1 MHAPTLS
8 RRAFATILP
17 VALLLFGL
25 ATWFAYH
32 TAREREIAS
41 SMQLLGQDR
50 RLAQQALE
58 SRFNELALAQQRV
71 RDRVEV
77 FMRQGQPPLPGFD
90 RYFPPKGDGTR
101 RSADSLWDGTQ
112 TELGPVSDFGAF
124 IGPGDLTPQRRQAIS
139 AAFAAM
145 IGLVEGLPTNVN
157 NLYFFTPDNDL
168 LMHAPGRSDRLEFY
182 RRTAPATLDFQAEE
196 FSRIVALQSNPD
208 GSMRCTSLQ
217 PVLYDRS
224 RSTWTTGCMTPVRAN
239 GRQIGAFGSS
249 IPLDEIF
256 SGDAMTAAP
265 GITRVIVTADGKLVR
280 HPDFTIQNSTRTGR
294 FLDLTQTGKPAL
306 KELWAALR
314 QADRGRFNGYLP
326 VSDIY
331 VNAERLHR
339 PDWYVMSK
347 VSGDVVRE
355 RAFAAARPVLLTG
368 LLATAAFGLF
378 LVIFIRRQL
387 ITPITQLAERADLVS
402 LGSERVA
409 GTRIDGGDELVRLNR
424 AFDAMESRVTSER
437 LRLTRSFDQ
446 MADAIDEYAILLLD
460 PAGLVIR
467 ANRAAKQ
474 QFGWHEGSG
483 LDQIWA
489 EPGMARAGMDSLL
502 IGAATRNGVS
512 QTVLRAR
519 ADGSPF
525 WAFEAI
531 EPVRDAQEGLIG
543 FAYIGRDATAQK
555 DAETEILAA
564 RDKATR
570 EAEMRRDL
578 LATMSHEIRT
588 PMTGILGMLEQVR
601 RGNSARARDRA
612 LASIENSA
620 GALMRVLDDVL
631 HHAKAE
637 SGTLA
642 IEERAFDTTQVL
654 QNAAELFL
662 PLAKK
667 KGLAMDLRTGPRE
680 RLLGDPMRIQQILA
694 NFLSNAIKFTEN
706 GTVTLA
712 CLTEQTEGGRVSL
725 TLSVADTGIGIPPD
739 RVEALFAPFEQ
750 ASTDTERKFGGTGLG
765 LAICRKLAEAMGG
778 TVEVETVEGG
788 GSTFLLRLALP
799 RADIATDA
807 LPGQGKRALVIV
819 RSATIA
825 LSTQACLEEL
835 GFTVHRMADATDGIE
850 WDQFDLAF
858 CDGEFVTDAGMVQAL
873 REIQVIAVGTA
884 PGDGLDIP
892 SLGLP
897 LTTESMLAIVR
908 KVIS

>member
-32 TAREREIAS
+32 TAREREMVS

-50 RLAQQALE
+50 RVAQQELV
-58 SRFNELALAQQRV
+58 SRFDELALVQGRA
-71 RDRVEV
+71 RDRVIT
-77 FMRQGQPPLPGFD
+77 FLRQGQPPLSGFD

-112 TELGPVSDFGAF
+112 TEMGSASGFGAF
-124 IGPGDLTPQRRQAIS
+124 IGPADLTPQRRQVMS
-139 AAFAAM
+139 AAFASM
-145 IGLVEGLPTNVN
+145 VGLVEGLPTNVN

-196 FSRIVALQSNPD
+196 FSRIVTPQSNPD
-208 GSMRCTSLQ
+208 GSMRCTSLR
-217 PVLYDRS
+217 PILYDRT
-224 RSTWTTGCMTPVRAN
+224 RTTWTTGCMTPVRVD

-265 GITRVIVTADGKLVR
+265 GIARVIVTTDGKLVR
-280 HPDFTIQNSTRTGR
+280 HPDFTIQNTTRTGR

-306 KELWAALR
+306 KELWATLR
-314 QADRGRFNGYLP
+314 QADSGRFNGYLP

-331 VNAERLHR
+331 VNAERLGR
-339 PDWYVMSK
+339 PDWYVISMI
-347 VSGDVVRE
+347 SGDVLRE

-378 LVIFIRRQL
+378 IVIFIRRQL

-402 LGSERVA
+402 LGSEQVD
-409 GTRIDGGDELVRLNR
+409 GTRCDGGDELARLNR
-424 AFDAMESRVTSER
+424 AFDAMESRVTRER

-446 MADAIDEYAILLLD
+446 MADAIEEYAILLLD

-474 QFGWHEGSG
+474 QFGWHEDSG
-483 LDQIWA
+483 LDQIWTD
-489 EPGMARAGMDSLL
+489 PDKARAELDALL
-502 IGAATRNGVS
+502 IGAAAQNGVS
-512 QTVLRAR
+512 QSVLRAR
-519 ADGSPF
+519 ADGSTF

-531 EPVRDAQEGLIG
+531 EPVRDTQEGLVG
-543 FAYIGRDATAQK
+543 FAYIGRDATVQK
-555 DAETEILAA
+555 DAETDILAA

-662 PLAKK
+662 PLAKR

-694 NFLSNAIKFTEN
+694 NFLSNAIKFTES
-706 GTVTLA
+706 GRVTLA
-712 CLTEQTEGGRVSL
+712 CLTEQIEGGRVSL
-725 TLSVADTGIGIPPD
+725 TLSVSDTGIGIPAD
-739 RVEALFAPFEQ
+739 RIEALFAPFEQ

-765 LAICRKLAEAMGG
+765 LAICRKLAQAMGG
-778 TVEVETVEGG
+778 VVEVETVEGG

-799 RADIATDA
+799 RADAAKDA
-807 LPGQGKRALVIV
+807 LPGQGKRALVLL

-835 GFTVHRMADATDGIE
+835 GFTVHRMAHATDGIA

-858 CDGEFVTDAGMVQAL
+858 CDGEFVTGAGMVQAL
-873 REIQVIAVGTA
+873 REIQVIVVGSA
-884 PGDGLDIP
+884 PGDGLGIP
-892 SLGLP
+892 SLKLP
-897 LTTESMLAIVR
+897 VTTEAIAALLHEAR
-908 KVIS
+908 P